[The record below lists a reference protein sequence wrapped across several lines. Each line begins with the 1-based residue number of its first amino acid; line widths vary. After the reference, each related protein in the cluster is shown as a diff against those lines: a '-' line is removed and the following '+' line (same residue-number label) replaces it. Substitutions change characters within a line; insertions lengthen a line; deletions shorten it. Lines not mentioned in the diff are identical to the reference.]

1 MAKLSQDGLNFL
13 IEQDDVKYIPQANK
27 RGEYT
32 VGLKHRGN
40 DIDPNKVYTKEEIL
54 EFFEKDKV
62 EIEKEVAKVF
72 DDRFMTQNMYDALF
86 SFTYDVGKLEKTELG
101 KMIKKNPFDER
112 IHDFWEYTYTCNYKN
127 AIAVKR
133 RKLEVQL
140 YFKD

>member
-1 MAKLSQDGLNFL
+1 MANLSQNGLIFL
-13 IEQDDVKYIPQANK
+13 IEQDDIKYIAQSNK
-27 RGEYT
+27 KGEYI

-40 DIDPNKVYTKEEIL
+40 DIDPNKVYSLEEII
-54 EFFEKDKV
+54 EFFNKDK
-62 EIEKEVAKVF
+62 ENIEKEVAKVF

-112 IHDFWEYTYTCNYKN
+112 IYDFWQYTYTCNYKN
-127 AIAVKR
+127 EVAVKR
-133 RKLEVQL
+133 RKLEVEL